1 MKSHFM
7 EFSWVIFIMKMLP
20 SAMKFNT
27 SWFGHSWTCLWW
39 SQIFLLL
46 VYFTF
51 CNYWIM
57 CSYYITRK
65 ALFHMNMHPNNQ
77 FNYALKSEV
86 AITLHLYIALL
97 HSLHSITT
105 RNSTRNFFAMDPSHF
120 GNAGKKYDKASG
132 KPSHTIAIP
141 FVGRN
146 NNWNTNK
153 GA

>member
-1 MKSHFM
+1 
-7 EFSWVIFIMKMLP
+7 
-20 SAMKFNT
+20 
-27 SWFGHSWTCLWW
+27 
-39 SQIFLLL
+39 
-46 VYFTF
+46 
-51 CNYWIM
+51 
-57 CSYYITRK
+57 
-65 ALFHMNMHPNNQ
+65 MNMHPNNQ

-141 FVGRN
+141 LLAGKITGTQIKEHRVKAIR
-146 NNWNTNK
+146 K
-153 GA
+153 